1 MFRSVSFKLLVLGI
15 VGILSVGLLFG
26 QAGTGELSGRVTDP
40 TGAVVANVGVTLTN
54 NATGEKRTTTTSQGG
69 IYRFLAL
76 PVVGSYTLQASSQ
89 GFKNYELA
97 NIIVSVGTVTSHDI
111 QLLLGTPSETV
122 NVEAGAQ
129 IIQTED
135 SSISQLINS
144 RSWESMPMQTRSQ
157 NELINMVAGAE
168 PEAFNNTGRGASVNG
183 TRSGTGNYLVE
194 GADNNEQGQGGVAL
208 FGPGGANTTISPD
221 AIQEYRVITHDFPA
235 EYGKA
240 GGFITDTVL
249 KSGTNKWHGSAF
261 EYNRNQNITGNDWF
275 STNAG
280 VRDHLVRNQFGG
292 SLGGPIKKDKTF
304 FFGTGEIQRL
314 RQSQP
319 ITVTSMTQ
327 SFSDF
332 VNSGGFEDFIENDPN
347 GICNNQ
353 NWLDNSFG
361 PGAITAAPCPGAVN
375 MSATLGPI
383 YQQLKTLEPNAFP
396 PAQATVTCNPAAA
409 ALGAATDSSCFGQG
423 AYTGTILGFGQM
435 LPGSVVGASTPQF
448 LGLVYPVQL
457 YGSVTKSE
465 QSIQDQ
471 SRFSIKFDHRLTN
484 KDQLN
489 FSYLF
494 DDVQGQD
501 TGFNSNTPIG
511 VPEVVPARAQTASLG
526 WTRNLSSSVLNQ
538 FRLAYLRRV
547 ANFTAPGSEGIPSI
561 FTLVDPMTA
570 AFGAGAGLPQFFTEN
585 QYQVKDDLSVT
596 KGRHNWK
603 YGFEYR
609 RTQNA
614 SKFFNDLNGTVAP
627 WSVEDLLSDLTFTDQ
642 LDNFFFGGPAIG
654 ACSFCGASI
663 NADPTSPNF
672 GRLPDYQRNYR
683 ANEYGV
689 YAQDDWRVASR
700 LTLNLGIRWDYF
712 GPPHNSDPSLDSNF
726 YFGPA
731 TTPIATASTNPFFPV
746 NDPYFARVATGSFQ
760 TRHPIW
766 NQDRNNFAPRFGFAW
781 DARGD
786 QKIVVRGGFGIMYDR
801 IYNNIFENIRF
812 NPPFFADVNFG
823 LFGANGI
830 AGGLA
835 SPGFYQVPFVANQNG
850 SLASFGFLASPR
862 HMDQNLVSPYYEQT
876 HFGVQYEV
884 ANDMVLETDYVG
896 TFGRKLIG
904 ILNDNTF
911 DGRLAGGDSKRPST
925 AIGSDNFRTN
935 AFGSNYH
942 ALQVQLRK
950 RYAMGLQFNANYTY
964 GKTLDELSD
973 AFRAKGPA
981 AANACAVSDC
991 QNPHLDYGSA
1001 DFDVRHRMVFSYN
1014 YDLPLARGNKLL
1026 GGWQLNGIFQFQTG
1040 VPINIVDVNSD
1051 LNADGL
1057 TGADRATYASGF
1069 SGTNVT
1075 TSKSPGIQFLNP
1087 AGFQSYTCPASVNG
1101 GLWCDSPMHRNDVF
1115 GPHYVN
1121 WDLGLGKSFVLTESV
1136 KLSFFANFFDVLNH
1150 PNFDTP
1156 QGNIGDPNFGRSI
1169 NTMGDEGGHRVG
1181 QLALRLDF

>member
-1 MFRSVSFKLLVLGI
+1 MNRIISFSLVAAIFAFFCI
-15 VGILSVGLLFG
+15 VPAFG
-26 QAGTGELSGRVTDP
+26 QGGSGELTGLVTDP
-40 TGAVVANVGVTLTN
+40 TGAVVSGVEVTLTN
-54 NATGEKRTTTTSQGG
+54 SATGEKRTATTTGAG
-69 IYRFLAL
+69 IYRFTAL
-76 PVVGSYTLQASSQ
+76 PIVGTYTLETTPK
-89 GFKNYELA
+89 GFKKFQLA
-97 NIIVSVGTVTSHDI
+97 SIVVSVGTVTSHDV
-111 QLLLGTPSETV
+111 QLEVGSGTETV
-122 NVEAGAQ
+122 SVEAGAQ
-129 IIQTED
+129 LVQTED
-135 SSISQLINS
+135 SSVSQLIDR
-144 RSWESMPMQTRSQ
+144 RSWESMPIQTRSQ

-168 PEAFNNTGRGASVNG
+168 PQMFNDTGRGASVNG
-183 TRSGTGNYLVE
+183 TRSGTGNYLIE

-240 GGFITDTVL
+240 GGFVTDTVL

-261 EYNRNQNITGNDWF
+261 EYNRNQNITANDWF

-292 SLGGPIKKDKTF
+292 SLGGPVVKDRTF
-304 FFGTGEIQRL
+304 FYGTGEIQRL

-327 SFSDF
+327 PFLDF
-332 VNSGGFEDFIENDPN
+332 VNNGGFENFIENDPN

-375 MSATLGPI
+375 LSSTVGPI
-383 YQQLKTLEPNAFP
+383 FNQLKGLEPNAFP
-396 PAQATVTCNPAAA
+396 AAQATVACDPAGA
-409 ALGAATDSSCFGQG
+409 ALGAATDLSCFGQG
-423 AYTGTILGFGQM
+423 IYTGTIFGFGQV

-448 LGLVYPVQL
+448 LGLVYPVQV
-457 YGSVTKSE
+457 YGSVTNSE
-465 QSIQDQ
+465 QNSQDQ
-471 SRFSIKFDHRLTN
+471 SRFSIKFDHRLTG

-501 TGFNSNTPIG
+501 SGLNSNTPIG
-511 VPEVVPARAQTASLG
+511 IPEVVPSRAQTASLG
-526 WTRNLSSSVLNQ
+526 WTRNLSSNMLNQ
-538 FRLAYLRRV
+538 LRIGYLRRV
-547 ANFTAPGSEGIPSI
+547 ANFTSPDDSKHIPAI

-570 AFGAGAGLPQFFTEN
+570 AFGPGAGLPQFFTEN
-585 QYQVKDDLSVT
+585 QYQVKDDLSLT
-596 KGRHNWK
+596 AGRHNWK
-603 YGFEYR
+603 MGFEYR

-627 WSVEDLLSDLTFTDQ
+627 WSVEDLVSDLSFTDQ

-654 ACSFCGASI
+654 SCALCGASI
-663 NADPTSPNF
+663 NPTT
-672 GRLPDYQRNYR
+672 GLLPIYQRNYR
-683 ANEYGV
+683 ANEYGA
-689 YAQDDWRVASR
+689 YGQDDWRVTSR
-700 LTLNLGIRWDYF
+700 LTLNLGLRWDYF
-712 GPPHNSDPSLDSNF
+712 GPPHNADPSLDSNF

-731 TTPIATASTNPFFPV
+731 TTPIATTSLNPFFPT
-746 NDPYFARVATGSFQ
+746 NSPYFARVATGSFQ
-760 TRHPIW
+760 TRSPIW
-766 NQDRNNFAPRFGFAW
+766 NQDRNNFAPRVGFAW
-781 DARGD
+781 DTRGN
-786 QKIVVRGGFGIMYDR
+786 QKVVIRGGFGIMYDR

-812 NPPFFADVNFG
+812 NPPFFADVSTGFFG
-823 LFGANGI
+823 GTGTPAGA
-830 AGGLA
+830 L
-835 SPGFYQVPFVANQNG
+835 SLPGFYSVPFVANQNG
-850 SLASFGFLASPR
+850 SLAGTAFKASPR

-876 HFGVQYEV
+876 HFGVEYGI
-884 ANDMVLETDYVG
+884 AKDMVLETDYVG

-911 DGRLAGGDSKRPST
+911 DGRTSGGGSTRPNPN
-925 AIGSDNFRTN
+925 IGSDNFRTN

-991 QNPHLDYGSA
+991 QNPALDYGPA
-1001 DFDVRHRMVFSYN
+1001 DFDVKHRAVFSYT
-1014 YDLPLARGNKLL
+1014 YDLPIAKGNKWL
-1026 GGWQLNGIFQFQTG
+1026 GGWQLNGILQWQTG

-1057 TGADRATYASGF
+1057 TGADRATYAAGSN
-1069 SGTNVT
+1069 GTNVDT
-1075 TSKSPGIQFLNP
+1075 GKSPGVQFFNP

-1101 GLWCDSPMHRNDVF
+1101 GLWCDSPMHRNDVY
-1115 GPHYVN
+1115 GPHYIN
-1121 WDLGLGKSFVLTESV
+1121 WDFGFGKSFQFTESV
-1136 KLSFFANFFDVLNH
+1136 KLSFYANFFDVLNH

-1169 NTMGDEGGHRVG
+1169 STLLDEGGHRVG
-1181 QLALRLDF
+1181 QLGLRIDF